1 MPLYYFPVEYHGAR
15 YEDESG
21 EELANSQAAVSHAKA
36 IAEEL
41 SRNNSK
47 AVKVFV
53 LADDRASVIHTIN
66 GAG

>member
-15 YEDESG
+15 YEDERG
-21 EELANSQAAVSHAKA
+21 EVLANSQAAVGHAEL

-41 SRNNSK
+41 SRNNPK
-47 AVKVFV
+47 IVKVFV
-53 LADDRASVIHTIN
+53 LADDRASVIHTVK